1 MSYKSKPWLSLLAF
15 SAPAL
20 LFYAIFLVYPT
31 IGGFYY
37 SLTDWN
43 GLYKDYKFVGIS
55 NYIQALTSDPQF
67 IHSLLYTLKYVV
79 VIVILQNAIAL
90 CLALLIESRT
100 KSKTLFRTLI
110 FMPNMVSIY
119 ISTLMWA
126 FIFSR
131 VAPKLAEYT
140 LLSFLDQGWVSTPN
154 MAFLS
159 TVIVT
164 VWQGA
169 GYLMIIYIA
178 ALQGV
183 PKDLK
188 EAATIDGAST
198 FRRFYHIILP
208 LVMPAI
214 TICVFLTL
222 NSSFKIFEVVYALT
236 GGGPGYSTEVI
247 ALNVYQEG
255 FARDRQFGYATAKA
269 MILFFMIIIITFVQ
283 VTVFKKKEV
292 EA

>member
-1 MSYKSKPWLSLLAF
+1 LQFKSKPWISLLAF
-15 SAPAL
+15 CAPAL
-20 LFYAIFLVYPT
+20 LFYGIFLVYPT

-43 GLYKDYKFVGIS
+43 GLYKDYQFVGIR
-55 NYIQALTSDPQF
+55 NYIEAFTSDPRF
-67 IHSLLYTLKYVV
+67 IHSLLFTLKYVV
-79 VIVILQNAIAL
+79 AIVILQNAIGL
-90 CLALLIESRT
+90 GLALLIESRLRF
-100 KSKTLFRTLI
+100 KTLFRTLI
-110 FMPNMVSIY
+110 FMPNMMSIY

-140 LLSFLDQGWVSTPN
+140 ALSFMNQGWLSTPN
-154 MAFLS
+154 MAFFS
-159 TVIVT
+159 TLT
-164 VWQGA
+164 VAIWQGA

-188 EAATIDGAST
+188 EAATIDGASV
-198 FRRFYHIILP
+198 FRQFYHIIIP
-208 LVMPAI
+208 LIMPAI

-222 NSSFKIFEVVYALT
+222 NSSFKIFEIVYALT

-247 ALNVYQEG
+247 ALNVYREG
-255 FARDRQFGYATAKA
+255 FSGDRMFGYATAKA
-269 MILFFMIIIITFVQ
+269 MILFFMIIVITLVQ
-283 VTVFKKKEV
+283 VTYFKKKEV

>member
-1 MSYKSKPWLSLLAF
+1 MSYKTKPWITLLAF
-15 SAPAL
+15 CAPAL
-20 LFYAIFLVYPT
+20 LFYSVFLVYPT
-31 IGGFYY
+31 LGGFYY

-43 GLYKDYKFVGIS
+43 GLFKDYTFIGLS
-55 NYIQALTSDPQF
+55 NYIHAFTSDPQF
-67 IHSLLYTLKYVV
+67 IHSLFYTLKYVV
-79 VIVILQNAIAL
+79 VMVILQNAIGL
-90 CLALLIESRT
+90 GLALIIETLT
-100 KSKTLFRTLI
+100 KSKTIFRTLI

-140 LLSFLDQGWVSTPN
+140 LLSFLNQGWLSTPG

-188 EAATIDGAST
+188 EAAMIDGAST
-198 FRRFYHIILP
+198 LQRFYHIILP

-222 NSSFKIFEVVYALT
+222 NSSFKVFEVVYALT

-255 FARDRQFGYATAKA
+255 FSRDRQFGYATAKA
-269 MILFFMIIIITFVQ
+269 MILFFMIIVITFVQ
-283 VTVFKKKEV
+283 VTFFKKKEV